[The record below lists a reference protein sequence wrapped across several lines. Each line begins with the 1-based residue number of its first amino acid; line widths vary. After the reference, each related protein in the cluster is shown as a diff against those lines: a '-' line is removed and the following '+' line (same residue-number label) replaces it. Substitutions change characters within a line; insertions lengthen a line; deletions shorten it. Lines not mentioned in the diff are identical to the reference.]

1 MKLHSINAEN
11 FLSLRHFRID
21 ELDLHRNFL
30 VGPNGSG
37 KTTVFRLL
45 RMIRDVIAEG
55 STGRR
60 PALSQLCTR
69 GVFPPA
75 FDVCINVEFDM
86 LWEQDLLVAF
96 LCTALSQ
103 PTVLNMAL
111 SQLQSQANTQLP
123 RDQYLFFA
131 EWLSQ
136 NIRPETVSFFFR
148 GDLRVTYRGEMY
160 EYLRLSFTFLC
171 KGEPVTILMG
181 SLSGT
186 DGTFWKGEPPEML
199 TNGPA
204 GGDAL
209 LKSLWNPRTHKKP
222 EEGGPLFEFF
232 NYQPG
237 SEPATLD
244 VEEFFLFLAD
254 QRGFLQIEPVSP
266 QYAILPLFSTLSR
279 ATGIDFSQA
288 SGRRLTFGFL
298 LSLLFQRA
306 TVFTNNVRSPF
317 STPNKLDINE
327 VMLQQ
332 VNIDDELQIPLWLL
346 RLKNGDTTEQVRF
359 RRIQETFRMLT
370 GDSLSF
376 DLTVKLLPQQN
387 PITTSSQLP
396 TLDIRVIDAEGDI
409 SLAYEGSGIWE
420 ALVLSTLLDESEGR
434 LVLLDEPAANLH
446 PSMQY
451 KLLEVLRSAPGQVII
466 VTHSAHL
473 LPIHT
478 DEFHSVYRMQKNRLE
493 TRVSSLGKT
502 FSSQQDKLENELRA
516 SRDLASLLFADGVIL
531 VEGATEIGALSEWF
545 LQSSASQGKTLAD
558 RNLVLHAVGG
568 KPEFP
573 FYLRF
578 LSAFGV
584 PWVVIC
590 DGDALPPNKDRN
602 RLLWNVL
609 KEIHLISQEPSNTA
623 SFEILKAEA
632 EHARVYTY
640 PTASPVTFETIPE
653 VKNYLDTQWT
663 PSGKTTYKGSYIAQH
678 LGCPLM
684 VDEILL
690 QATNQLIG

>member
-1 MKLHSINAEN
+1 MKLHNIKAEN
-11 FLSLRHFRID
+11 FLSLRHCRID
-21 ELDLHRNFL
+21 KLDLHRNFL

-45 RMIRDVIAEG
+45 RMVRDVIAEG

-69 GVFPPA
+69 GIFPPA
-75 FDVCINVEFDM
+75 FDVSINVEFDM
-86 LWEQDLLVAF
+86 PWEQDLLVAF

-111 SQLQSQANTQLP
+111 SQLQSQANIQLP

-136 NIRPETVSFFFR
+136 NIRPETVPFFFR

-171 KGEPVTILMG
+171 KGEPVTILIG

-186 DGTFWKGEPPEML
+186 DGTFWRGDPPEVL

-209 LKSLWNPRTHKKP
+209 LKSLWNPRMHKGP
-222 EEGGPLFEFF
+222 DEGGPLFEFF

-237 SEPATLD
+237 SEPAALD

-266 QYAILPLFSTLSR
+266 QYAILPLYSTLSR
-279 ATGIDFSQA
+279 ASGIDFSQA
-288 SGRRLTFGFL
+288 GGRRLTFGFL

-317 STPNKLDINE
+317 STPIRLDVNE

-332 VNIDDELQIPLWLL
+332 INLDDEQQIPLWLL
-346 RLKNGDTTEQVRF
+346 RLKNGDTTEQARF
-359 RRIQETFRMLT
+359 RRIQETFRMLI

-376 DLTVKLLPQQN
+376 DLTVKLIPQQL
-387 PITTSSQLP
+387 PISTPSQLP
-396 TLDIRVIDAEGDI
+396 TLDIRVIDTEGDI
-409 SLAYEGSGIWE
+409 SLAYEGAGIWE

-446 PSMQY
+446 PGMQY

-473 LPIHT
+473 LPIDA
-478 DEFHSVYRMQKNRLE
+478 DEFHCVYRMQKDRLE
-493 TRVSSLGKT
+493 TRISSLGKT
-502 FSSQQDKLENELRA
+502 FSSQEDKLENELRA
-516 SRDLASLLFADGVIL
+516 SRDLASLLFADGALL
-531 VEGATEIGALSEWF
+531 VEGATEIGAFGEWF
-545 LQSSASQGKTLAD
+545 LQSTASQGKTFAD

-568 KPEFP
+568 KAEFP

-590 DGDALPPNKDRN
+590 DGDALPLNKDKN

-609 KEIHLISQEPSNTA
+609 KELRLIAQVPSTTA
-623 SFEILKAEA
+623 SFEMLKAVA
-632 EHARVYTY
+632 AQARVYTY
-640 PTASPVTFETIPE
+640 KTASPITFETIPE
-653 VKNYLDTQWT
+653 VKNYLDMQWT
-663 PSGKTTYKGSYIAQH
+663 PSGKTTFKGRYIAQH
-678 LGCPLM
+678 LGCPQV